1 MRYLNLYI
9 YGQEGF
15 YVYLDENNE
24 YEIGEHV
31 LVMFMNRKKIGL
43 VVSNSQETEF
53 PFKVNK
59 ILQKLYGEIK
69 FDKKLIELFL
79 WIQNHYLCSFS
90 QLIDSIYPKDLK
102 AEIERYYKFANEF
115 LPANEK
121 DEEFLIYIKK
131 KEKYKLKTL
140 YNRYTKGYIDKLI
153 KNKIIEEVNQDFNIK
168 NDYNNFKDKK
178 VVLNNNKIE
187 LNEEQKLAK
196 DKIIT
201 GDKKYYLLYGV
212 TGSGKTEVYIQLIRD
227 AIKENRG
234 AIFLLPEISLTP
246 QMIKRFEIEFGE
258 QIAIL
263 HSKLTNSDRK
273 KEWLNIYNGNKK
285 IVLGVRSAIFAPVK
299 NLKYIIIDE
308 EHETTYK
315 QDSNP
320 RYNAKY
326 VAIKRAE
333 LDNCKVIFGSAT
345 PSIESY
351 YFAQNGIFELI
362 ELKKRFNNIK
372 MPKINIID
380 MKNEENEYFS
390 KKLIDRTI
398 EELRKNNQVIFFIN
412 RKGYSTY
419 IQCKECGHVE
429 ECPNCAV
436 SLNFYASSK
445 KYKCNYCGYTRKY
458 SNKCSSCG
466 STNLKY
472 SGKGT
477 EKIEDELK
485 KYFKDSRIIR
495 VDADTTKERD
505 SYTKIYNDFYN
516 KKYDIMIGT
525 QIISKGFH
533 FPDVTLVGIITAD
546 TILNFPDFRAG
557 EKTFQLIS
565 QTAGRAGRDK
575 KEGEVLIQT
584 YNPEHYSILSVISH
598 NYEEFYNKE
607 IKNRQMLN
615 YPPFSRIINIIISGM
630 DVDKVYKKAKQL
642 YDILI
647 NKNNNLEIYGPI
659 EAPIFKIKS
668 RYRYQIFIKGNRKEI
683 NKIKKDIV
691 ENVNKQKNSSVRIV
705 IDVDPMNLM

>member
-1 MRYLNLYI
+1 MRYLNLYV

-43 VVSNSQETEF
+43 VVSESKDREF
-53 PFKVNK
+53 SFKVNK

-69 FDKKLIELFL
+69 FSKNLIELFL

-102 AEIERYYKFANEF
+102 AEIEKYYKLSNEF
-115 LPANEK
+115 IPADEK
-121 DEEFLIYIKK
+121 DKEFLNYIKK

-140 YNRYTKGYIDKLI
+140 YNRYTKGYIEKLI
-153 KNKIIEEVNQDFNIK
+153 KKKVLEEVNQEFNTK
-168 NDYNNFKDKK
+168 NNYNDFKDIK
-178 VVLNNNKIE
+178 VILENNKIN

-196 DKIIT
+196 EKIIN
-201 GDKKYYLLYGV
+201 GNKKYYLLYGV

-227 AIKENRG
+227 AIIENKG

-246 QMIKRFEIEFGE
+246 QMIKRFKEEFGE

-263 HSKLTNSDRK
+263 HSKLTNTDRK
-273 KEWLNIYNGNKK
+273 KEWLSIYNGNKK

-299 NLKYIIIDE
+299 NLKYIIMDE

-315 QDSNP
+315 QDTNP

-333 LDNCKVIFGSAT
+333 IDNCKVIFGSAT

-351 YFAQNGIFELI
+351 YFAQNNIFELI
-362 ELKKRFNNIK
+362 KLKNRFNSIK
-372 MPKINIID
+372 MPKINIVD
-380 MKNEENEYFS
+380 MKREENEYFS
-390 KKLIDRTI
+390 KKLIKRTI

-436 SLNFYASSK
+436 SLDFYASSK
-445 KYKCNYCGYTRKY
+445 EYKCNYCGYKRKY
-458 SNKCSSCG
+458 TNKCSSCG

-477 EKIEDELK
+477 EKIETELK
-485 KYFKDSRIIR
+485 KHFKDSKIIR
-495 VDADTTKERD
+495 VDADTTKDRD
-505 SYTKIYNDFYN
+505 SYAQIYNDFYN

-533 FPDVTLVGIITAD
+533 FPNVTLVGIITAD
-546 TILNFPDFRAG
+546 TIINFPDFRAG
-557 EKTFQLIS
+557 EKTFQIIS

-584 YNPEHYSILSVISH
+584 YNPDHYSILSVINH
-598 NYEEFYNKE
+598 NYEEFYDIE
-607 IKNRQMLN
+607 IKNRKMLN
-615 YPPFSRIINIIISGM
+615 YPPFSRIINIIVSGLEIE
-630 DVDKVYKKAKQL
+630 KVFKKAKKL
-642 YDILI
+642 YGILI
-647 NKNNNLEIYGPI
+647 NIAKNLEIYGPI

-668 RYRYQIFIKGNRKEI
+668 RYRYQIFIKGERKEI
-683 NKIKKDIV
+683 NRIKKYII
-691 ENVNKQKNSSVRIV
+691 ENVNKEKNDSVRIV